1 MLGGKIM
8 SNELIQIK
16 NLAERV
22 FSFSNDYSE
31 LKDLLDDNLEL
42 ISDSV
47 KVLNLLRRG
56 YSQLKFKNFLKGFN
70 IENPEDG
77 DIKRLINYIDNK
89 EKSEF
94 IASTFD
100 KILTSNSKIACCIM
114 GLLFNEITKDNRNI
128 EQSDLVL
135 INALS
140 RMNDYDI
147 ENFVHLFYINQCNN
161 NYDTLKITDGMKSKL
176 KVHYN
181 VSDLNLYLS
190 LNTMFNVGL
199 LETRLY
205 DINDEGNFSIH
216 NFDSSYF
223 FNLLSVELYKY
234 AKKIVD
240 NI

>member
-1 MLGGKIM
+1 M

-16 NLAERV
+16 NLVKKE

-56 YSQLKFKNFLKGFN
+56 YSQLKFKSFLKGFN

-77 DIKRLINYIDNK
+77 DIKRLIDYIDNK

-100 KILTSNSKIACCIM
+100 KILTSNSKIACYIM
-114 GLLFNEITKDNRNI
+114 GLLFNEISKDNRNI

-147 ENFVHLFYINQCNN
+147 ENFVHLFSIIQCNN

-223 FNLLSVELYKY
+223 FNLLSAELYKY